1 LLTHAMECGLV
12 RKCLHALSL
21 VRTLI
26 DVDSAA
32 TSDRV
37 RSSAQSE
44 EGLWRRSLDGDG
56 AAFGR
61 LFDLHRDRV
70 FRHACR
76 LAESRHDAEDLV
88 ASTFLEFWRRRD
100 RVRVVDGSVLPWLLV
115 TATNLSRNA
124 ARGTRRYRQLIEQLA
139 RADEHRHLAD
149 AAPENDAHGIG
160 ATLHDALRSLGK
172 TDAQLF
178 ALVALEGYSV
188 GDAAG
193 LLKLTTPAAQT
204 RLHRTRVKLR
214 TQLGDHGN
222 DDYSPDG
229 GAR

>member
-1 LLTHAMECGLV
+1 M
-12 RKCLHALSL
+12 
-21 VRTLI
+21 
-26 DVDSAA
+26 DVEPAA
-32 TSDRV
+32 TSEPVRASV
-37 RSSAQSE
+37 RSE
-44 EGLWRRSLDGDG
+44 EDLWRRSLEGDS

-76 LAESRHDAEDLV
+76 LAESRQDAEDLV
-88 ASTFLEFWRRRD
+88 ASTFLEFWRCRD

-124 ARGTRRYRQLIEQLA
+124 LRGTRRYRQLIERLSRAGDHPDVADLA
-139 RADEHRHLAD
+139 AETHLL
-149 AAPENDAHGIG
+149 GID
-160 ATLHDALRSLGK
+160 ATLQAALRSLGK

-188 GDAAG
+188 GDAAE
-193 LLKLTTPAAQT
+193 LLKLSVAAAQT

-214 TQLGDHGN
+214 TRLGDQHSE
-222 DDYSPDG
+222 DYSPDG